1 MLQSQIAKRAK
12 LSKWFL
18 FNTLGKLPTHNSPL
32 KVQVPGACLSF
43 WPHLQPLVLLSPT
56 LQSSRTPGLLY
67 ASITLLVCS
76 LSTKAGSHFLSL
88 PHYRLASWTPTLPLR
103 WSIQTC
109 FCPHLANLII
119 PLPLVMDLQIVFCFP
134 SCNFGIKVVL
144 ATYSCTQNVIPHT
157 NHTPMGTFKPPH
169 LFGYCFFMP
178 FNLCWSPQLNF
189 KIQQRNGIF

>member
-18 FNTLGKLPTHNSPL
+18 FNTLGKLPTHSAPF

-103 WSIQTC
+103 WSIHTC
-109 FCPHLANLII
+109 CKLDHSSSFSDGLTDSFL
-119 PLPLVMDLQIVFCFP
+119 LSLLQLWNKSG
-134 SCNFGIKVVL
+134 SCNIFMHTKCD
-144 ATYSCTQNVIPHT
+144 SPHKSHSNGYIQT
-157 NHTPMGTFKPPH
+157 SSLVWIL
-169 LFGYCFFMP
+169 LFYA
-178 FNLCWSPQLNF
+178 LQSLL
-189 KIQQRNGIF
+189 ISST